1 MRLGMRWRIALPYM
15 TVVLVASAV
24 LGLYLSQELHHALME
39 SYRVR
44 LLAEASLV
52 RLFLT
57 EGPAEPDHL
66 REVAGRWSQQL
77 DSRLTLINRD
87 GVVLADSHFDPA
99 AMDNHLARPEVQE
112 ALAEGAGASA
122 RFSHTTGYNMLY
134 VALDPKDTA
143 LPIIRVSASL
153 QEIDAGISRMQT
165 TLMAT
170 ALGASALVMALSFVL
185 ADRITRP
192 LRRLTDRV
200 LSYRSSS
207 ERAMKAEGYDEVQSL
222 ADAFGQMTSELGRRV
237 DALAEER
244 NKIALVLAHLND
256 GVLITDSEGVVH
268 LINPAAV
275 RLLDLTWQSDPIGRP
290 LMEVVGSPSVLEAWK
305 RCRETGQEQETM
317 IEVPDRGAFV
327 RLVVSPIAGSPL
339 SGEML
344 LLQDLT
350 QVRRLESVRRDFIS
364 NISHELRTPLASLK
378 ALVDTLQDGALEDPT
393 AARNFLQRME
403 IEVDSLTQ
411 MVQELLELSRIE
423 SGQVPIRLAPVLVA
437 ELLAGPLEHLQP
449 QAERARLEVAVNL
462 VPDGLTVLADQE
474 RTRQV
479 ITNLV
484 HNAIKFTP
492 PGGRISVSAIRAG
505 DEVVIAVADTGI
517 GIPEKDLPRIFER
530 FYKADRARASGGT
543 GLGLAIAKHIVQA
556 HGGRIWVKSQEGAG
570 STFYFTLPAA

>member
-15 TVVLVASAV
+15 LVVLVVTAA
-24 LGLYLSQELHHALME
+24 LGLYLSQGLRRALMDG
-39 SYRVR
+39 YRSR

-52 RLFLT
+52 SLFLS
-57 EGPAEPDHL
+57 EGASAPDPQY
-66 REVAGRWSQQL
+66 VADRWTDRL
-77 DSRLTLINRD
+77 DSRLTIIARN
-87 GVVLADSHFDPA
+87 GVVLADSHSNPQ
-99 AMDNHLARPEVQE
+99 AMDNHLDRPEVQQ
-112 ALAEGAGASA
+112 ALSDGVGTSERRSD
-122 RFSHTTGYNMLY
+122 TTGHTMLY
-134 VALDPKDTA
+134 LALVPAGTDA
-143 LPIIRVSASL
+143 SLPIIRVSVSL
-153 QEIDAGISRMQT
+153 QEIDSGIARMQR

-170 ALGASALVMALSFVL
+170 ALGISAVVMALSFVL

-200 LSYRSSS
+200 LHSRLPT
-207 ERAMKAEGYDEVQSL
+207 EGVQTDSYDEVESL
-222 ADAFGQMTSELGRRV
+222 AGAFGQMTSELSQRL

-244 NKIALVLAHLND
+244 NKVSLVLAHLND
-256 GVLITDSEGVVH
+256 GVMITDSDGVIR

-275 RLLDLTWQSDPIGRP
+275 RLLDLGRESG
-290 LMEVVGSPSVLEAWK
+290 LVGRSLTEAVANENVLEVW
-305 RCRETGQEQETM
+305 RLCHETGTEHETM
-317 IEVPDRGAFV
+317 IEMPNRGAFL
-327 RLVVSPIAGSPL
+327 RLVASPISGSPL

-344 LLQDLT
+344 LIQDLT

-378 ALVDTLQDGALEDPT
+378 ALVDTLQDGALEDP
-393 AARNFLQRME
+393 AAAPNFLQRME

-423 SGQVPIRLAPVLVA
+423 SGQVPIRLAPVPVA
-437 ELLAGPLEHLQP
+437 ELLTRPLERLRP
-449 QAERARLEVAVNL
+449 QVERADLELAVNV
-462 VPDGLTVLADQE
+462 VPDSLTVLADQE

-479 ITNLV
+479 VTNIV

-570 STFYFTLPAA
+570 SIFYFTLPAA